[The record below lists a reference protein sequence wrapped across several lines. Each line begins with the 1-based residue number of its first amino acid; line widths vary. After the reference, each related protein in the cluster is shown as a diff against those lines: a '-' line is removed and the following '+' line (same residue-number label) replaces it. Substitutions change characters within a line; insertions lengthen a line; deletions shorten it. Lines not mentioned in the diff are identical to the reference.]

1 MVMVMVRVKIDD
13 QGGIIIPKEIRDR
26 RKLIGEVEIKEINEG
41 IIIIA
46 KKTLKWKD
54 FFKNKLKIIWDK
66 VQKLDLSNENLDYV
80 WK

>member
-54 FFKNKLKIIWDK
+54 FFKNKLKINWDK

-80 WK
+80 

>member
-1 MVMVMVRVKIDD
+1 MVIVTVMVKIDD
-13 QGGIIIPKEIRDR
+13 QDGIIIPKEIRDR
-26 RKLIGEVEIKEINEG
+26 RKLIGEVEIKEIIEG

-54 FFKNKLKIIWDK
+54 FFKNKLKINWDK